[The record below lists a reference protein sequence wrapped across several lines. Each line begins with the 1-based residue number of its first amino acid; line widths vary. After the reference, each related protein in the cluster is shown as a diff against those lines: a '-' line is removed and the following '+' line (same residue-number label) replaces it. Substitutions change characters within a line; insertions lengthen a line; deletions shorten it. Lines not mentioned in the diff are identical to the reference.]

1 MLRIGIDVGS
11 TTAKIVVLNAD
22 NEIVFSDYRRHHAKA
37 REVVTDM
44 LQRLQQQTGGQ
55 PARMQVTGSVGMGF
69 CEQLGLTFIQEV
81 MAATKAIQHR
91 YPQVRTMIDIG
102 GEDAKIVF
110 FEMPKPRACA

>member
-69 CEQLGLTFIQEV
+69 CEQL
-81 MAATKAIQHR
+81 
-91 YPQVRTMIDIG
+91 VR
-102 GEDAKIVF
+102 
-110 FEMPKPRACA
+110 